1 MKLTTT
7 IASLAIGLAS
17 IIPLSAVAAEQTI
30 NVGSTPT
37 GMPFTYLDP
46 ATNTIQ
52 GIMVDLIDAI
62 GKDVGFTPK
71 INAITFAS
79 LISSLQTKRIDI
91 ISAAMVKTPERAKIV
106 SFSDPLLAYGEGLV
120 VRDEDQKQYTAFKDM
135 QGMTIGIQLGTAYV
149 APAEKSGAFKEIKQY
164 DSSANM
170 LKDLQNKR
178 VDAVLLDYPIAKKTL
193 AQPSFSGMH
202 LVESY
207 KPVIVRNVGLVVRKD
222 DQKRLDTLNQSI
234 KKLQDNGTIRKIL
247 EKWGLDPDIKV
258 VADPS

>member
-1 MKLTTT
+1 MKLRTA
-7 IASLAIGLAS
+7 IASLAISVAS
-17 IIPLSAVAAEQTI
+17 FAPLGASAADQTV

-52 GIMVDLIDAI
+52 GIMVDLIDAV
-62 GKDVGFTPK
+62 GNDAGFTPK
-71 INAITFAS
+71 INAITFSS

-91 ISAAMVKTPERAKIV
+91 ISAAMVITPERARIV

-120 VRDEDQKQYTAFKDM
+120 VRDDDQKQYTKFEDM

-149 APAEKSGAFKEIKQY
+149 EPAQKSGAFKEIKQY

-193 AQPSFSGMH
+193 EQPSFGGMH

-207 KPVIVRNVGLVVRKD
+207 KPIVVRNVGLVVRKD
-222 DQKRLDTLNQSI
+222 DQERLDTLNQSI
-234 KKLQDNGTIRKIL
+234 KKLQDNGTIRGIL
-247 EKWGLDPDIKV
+247 EKWGLDPDLEAV
-258 VADPS
+258 VDPS